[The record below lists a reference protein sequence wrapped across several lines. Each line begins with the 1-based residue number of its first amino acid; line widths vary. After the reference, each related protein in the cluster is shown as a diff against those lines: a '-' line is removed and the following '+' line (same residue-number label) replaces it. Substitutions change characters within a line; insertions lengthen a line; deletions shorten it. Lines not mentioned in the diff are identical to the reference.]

1 MISDNI
7 WWYLMI
13 LDGLGPRNQT
23 KNMGIGAM
31 AQTRNDACRYV
42 KRHTNTI
49 ITCTIYIY
57 IINYNY
63 IYNVYII
70 YIINYN
76 YIYNVYIIYLHYRY
90 IYYTYTTLYC
100 TLLLSYCYL
109 SWFFLG
115 RLKTKGKQIEPVRGF
130 TPTIIL
136 FQQHGCVRPWATLSR
151 WYTPD
156 SKTRVFEAINRLT
169 SGVSRPSRGERHLRP
184 GSKTSEGSTGWY
196 SQHWKSQSL
205 APVSENCVFLGSTN
219 YSTYLCEKIA
229 FYHSFGILCQ

>member
-1 MISDNI
+1 LGTPSTNPPKNWNDTDNI

-23 KNMGIGAM
+23 TNMGIGAM

-49 ITCTIYIY
+49 ITCTIYTYIIIYILYILYIY
-57 IINYNY
+57 IIR
-63 IYNVYII
+63 I
-70 YIINYN
+70 YI
-76 YIYNVYIIYLHYRY
+76 
-90 IYYTYTTLYC
+90 TLYC

-115 RLKTKGKQIEPVRGF
+115 GLKTKGKQIEPVRGF
-130 TPTIIL
+130 TSS
-136 FQQHGCVRPWATLSR
+136 CSNSMVRPWATLSR

-205 APVSENCVFLGSTN
+205 APVSENCF
-219 YSTYLCEKIA
+219 
-229 FYHSFGILCQ
+229 F